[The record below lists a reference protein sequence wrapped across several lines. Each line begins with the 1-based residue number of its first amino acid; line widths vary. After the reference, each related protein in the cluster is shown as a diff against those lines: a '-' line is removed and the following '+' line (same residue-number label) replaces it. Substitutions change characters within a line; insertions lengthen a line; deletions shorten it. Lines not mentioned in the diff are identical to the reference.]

1 MGKRLFVSCSV
12 PVEAAVSV
20 SEHGQVELGHSPLCR
35 AMGLKSQAERGS
47 SLDTIIH
54 PRGKSGSEQDRTAR
68 LVK

>member
-12 PVEAAVSV
+12 LVEATVSV
-20 SEHGQVELGHSPLCR
+20 SEHWQVELGHSLFCR
-35 AMGLKSQAERGS
+35 AMGLKSQAKRGS

-54 PRGKSGSEQDRTAR
+54 PRRKSGSEQDRTAR